1 MRSKLTT
8 MAEISARFKNAW
20 HSQAFFSPTRLLPFA
35 LCSLSHTYL
44 LALGLRVRYR
54 RYSVLKSI
62 DSFLNQQI
70 NDHWVINI
78 IKNRI
83 IFYKTALLISII
95 ASGSVHASCL
105 GDTTVKPIKAYI
117 VPQLTASQ
125 TYTQWGPVLDRVG
138 KSAQL
143 CFDLVVPATIPQF
156 EADLANGRPDFVFMN
171 PYHVV
176 MKWREHQYVP
186 LVASSEPIFG
196 VLTVKKDSK
205 YIALQDLSYGKVAF
219 PAPNSFA
226 ASLLIR
232 SLLANN
238 KIPFEPVYVKTHS
251 NVYRSVVR
259 GDVAVAGG
267 GIESTLLAEPSELK
281 DELRVLAETK
291 RYTSHPFSANARVPR
306 VIQERV
312 QTAFLNLAKTSDGAE
327 LLSRIQMAKPMAVSY
342 KVNYQALEALKLDQY
357 VVRSAD

>member
-1 MRSKLTT
+1 MTST
-8 MAEISARFKNAW
+8 KN
-20 HSQAFFSPTRLLPFA
+20 
-35 LCSLSHTYL
+35 
-44 LALGLRVRYR
+44 
-54 RYSVLKSI
+54 
-62 DSFLNQQI
+62 
-70 NDHWVINI
+70 NI
-78 IKNRI
+78 Y
-83 IFYKTALLISII
+83 FYKIVLSILVI
-95 ASGSVHASCL
+95 TSGSVHASCL
-105 GDTTVKPIKAYI
+105 GDMAVKPIKAYI

-125 TYTQWGPVLDRVG
+125 TYSRWGPVLDRIG
-138 KSAQL
+138 KTAQI
-143 CFDLVVPATIPQF
+143 CFDLIVPATIPQF
-156 EADLANGRPDFVFMN
+156 ETDLANGRPDFVFMN

-176 MKWREHQYVP
+176 MKWREYQYVP

-205 YIALQDLSYGKVAF
+205 YMTLKDLSYGKIAF
-219 PAPNSFA
+219 PAPNAFA

-238 KIPFEPVYVKTHS
+238 KIPFEPVYVRTHS

-259 GDVAVAGG
+259 GDGTVAGG
-267 GIESTLLAEPSELK
+267 GIHATLLAEPPELK

-291 RYTSHPFSANARVPR
+291 RYTSHPFAANARVPK

-312 QTAFLNLAKTSDGAE
+312 QSAFLNLANTADGAE

-342 KVNYQALEALKLDQY
+342 KANYEPLEVLKLDQY

>member
-1 MRSKLTT
+1 MNT
-8 MAEISARFKNAW
+8 
-20 HSQAFFSPTRLLPFA
+20 
-35 LCSLSHTYL
+35 
-44 LALGLRVRYR
+44 
-54 RYSVLKSI
+54 
-62 DSFLNQQI
+62 
-70 NDHWVINI
+70 
-78 IKNRI
+78 IKNNT
-83 IFYKTALLISII
+83 IFYKIALPILII

-105 GDTTVKPIKAYI
+105 GETAVKPTKAYI

-125 TYTQWGPVLDRVG
+125 TYTLWAPVLERIG

-143 CFDLVVPATIPQF
+143 CFDLIVPATIPQF
-156 EADLANGRPDFVFMN
+156 ETDLAKGRPDFVFMN

-205 YIALQDLSYGKVAF
+205 YASLQDLSNGKIAF

-232 SLLANN
+232 SLLTNN
-238 KIPFEPVYVKTHS
+238 GIRFEPVYVKTHS

-291 RYTSHPFSANARVPR
+291 RYTSHPFSANARVPK
-306 VIQERV
+306 VIQDRV
-312 QTAFLNLAKTSDGAE
+312 QAAFLNLAKTADGAE
-327 LLSRIQMAKPMAVSY
+327 LLSRIQMAKPMTVSY
-342 KVNYQALEALKLDQY
+342 KANYQALEALKLDQY